1 MSASLIPP
9 EFTAAL
15 REIYNKLAGTEIV
28 WVVTGSLGLAIK
40 GIPVTPHDIDIQ
52 TDRAGVETF
61 ARLFRAEMVDAPF
74 FWESEH
80 TRFWFARFLI
90 HGVEV
95 EVMGDMQHRDEEGFW
110 DDPPNLEANRLFI
123 QVAEMAIPTLSL
135 EFEEDAYRRMGRR
148 GKAELI
154 GQYLRMC

>member
-9 EFTAAL
+9 DYLDVL
-15 REIYNKLAGTEIV
+15 RIIYNRLKETDIV

-61 ARLFRAEMVDAPF
+61 ARLFASHMTTPPYFR
-74 FWESEH
+74 ESEH
-80 TRFWFARFLI
+80 TLSWFASFVI
-90 HGVEV
+90 QGIGVD
-95 EVMGDMQHRDEEGFW
+95 VMGDMRHRDEDGSW

-123 QVAEMAIPTLSL
+123 QVAEMSVPTLSL
-135 EFEEDAYRRMGRR
+135 EFEEDAYRRMGRSA
-148 GKAELI
+148 KAAMI